1 MYSEQ
6 NNDAKKISYCIGL
19 DVAARMMHLPFDFD
33 KDAFLDAI
41 KTMMNGERPDISQE
55 EFEKQMDK
63 FSKILQDSKKQNEKD
78 NSDNRKEGDA
88 FRAEYE
94 KKEGVQKTASGLLV
108 KVLVEGKGKAP
119 KSSDTVKVHYEGKL
133 INGKV
138 FDSSYKRNEP
148 AEFALDTVIP
158 GWTEGLQLAKE
169 GGKLE
174 LVIPPELAYGK
185 AGAGSVIPPESTL
198 IFTVELIEII

>member
-19 DVAARMMHLPFDFD
+19 DMAARMMHLPFDFD
-33 KDAFLDAI
+33 KDAFLDAM
-41 KTMMNGERPDISQE
+41 KTMLNGQRPDISQE
-55 EFEKQMDK
+55 EFQKQMDK
-63 FSKILQDSKKQNEKD
+63 FTKIMQDSKSQSEQD
-78 NSDNRKEGDA
+78 NAKTVQEGNA

-94 KKEGVQKTASGLLV
+94 KREGVRKTESGLLV
-108 KVLVEGKGKAP
+108 KVLAEGTGKAP
-119 KSSDTVKVHYEGKL
+119 KATDTVRVHYEGKL

-138 FDSSYKRNEP
+138 FDSSYQRNEP
-148 AEFALDTVIP
+148 AEFPLNGVIP

-185 AGAGSVIPPESTL
+185 AGAGSVIPPEATL
-198 IFTVELIEII
+198 VFTVELIKIV

>member
-6 NNDAKKISYCIGL
+6 NNDAKRISYCLGL
-19 DVAARMMHLPFDFD
+19 DVAARMMHMPFDFD
-33 KDAFLDAI
+33 KDAFLDAVG
-41 KTMMNGERPDISQE
+41 TMLNGKRPDITQE

-63 FSKILQDSKKQNEKD
+63 FSKILQDAKSQHDASNEKT
-78 NSDNRKEGDA
+78 SQEGTA

-94 KKEGVQKTASGLLV
+94 KGENVKKTASGLLY
-108 KVLVEGKGKAP
+108 KVLVEGTGKAP
-119 KSSDTVKVHYEGKL
+119 KASDTVRVHYEGKL
-133 INGKV
+133 ISGKV
-138 FDSSYKRNEP
+138 FDSSYQRNEP
-148 AEFALDTVIP
+148 TEFPLNGVIP

-185 AGAGSVIPPESTL
+185 TGAGSVIPPEATL
-198 IFTVELIEII
+198 IFTVELIKVL